1 MADTFPTFLQ
11 NHPLAD
17 WKESNYVPPKFF
29 DDNLNQRI
37 RDIRPASEFRKV
49 SPVRQAAKIAVP
61 YESFMADPYW
71 DVDHYSIGYGTPSE
85 ENAPSITEAEGRSR
99 MFEELEKK
107 HKKLSEYPA
116 YRAANPNAQGG
127 LLDTFYTAGTALDKH
142 SPKVLRMMQN
152 PTNIPY
158 IIQEIPTYR
167 NKTVKG
173 KKVLVEGL
181 ERRRAD
187 DIRLATD
194 PNDEEYLPT
203 FIK

>member
-1 MADTFPTFLQ
+1 MADNFPIFLQ

-17 WKESNYVPPKFF
+17 WKETNYVPPKFF

-49 SPVRQAAKIAVP
+49 NPVRQAAKIAVP
-61 YESFMADPYW
+61 YENFMANPYW
-71 DVDHYSIGYGTPSE
+71 DVDHYSIGYGTESE
-85 ENAPSITEAEGRSR
+85 ENAPSITEPEARMLMFAE
-99 MFEELEKK
+99 MEKK
-107 HKKLSEYPA
+107 HKELLEYPA
-116 YRAANPNAQGG
+116 YKAANPNAQGG
-127 LLDTFYTAGTALDKH
+127 LLDTFYTAGTALGKH
-142 SPKVLRMMQN
+142 SPRVLRMMKE

-167 NKTVKG
+167 KAVVNG
-173 KKVLVEGL
+173 KRDIVEGL

>member
-1 MADTFPTFLQ
+1 MADNFPIFLQ

-17 WKESNYVPPKFF
+17 WKETNYVPPKFF
-29 DDNLNQRI
+29 DDNFNQRI

-49 SPVRQAAKIAVP
+49 NPVRQAAKIAVP
-61 YESFMADPYW
+61 YENFMANPYW

-85 ENAPSITEAEGRSR
+85 LDAPSITEPEARRR
-99 MFEELEKK
+99 MFEEMEKK
-107 HKKLSEYPA
+107 HQELLGYPTYA
-116 YRAANPNAQGG
+116 AANPNAQGG
-127 LLDTFYTAGTALDKH
+127 ILDTFYTAGTALNKH
-142 SPKVLRMMQN
+142 SPRVLRMMKE

-187 DIRLATD
+187 DIRLAID